1 MKNLFLALLSGMF
14 LAISWPTYGFPL
26 FLFIGFVPLLLAEY
40 RIRNSKQT
48 KSKRKIFG
56 LAYLTFL
63 VFNSSTTWWLY
74 YASPFG
80 MYFAILV
87 NSFLMSL
94 VFLSYHCLAKRIPS
108 KLSKVALIALW
119 IGFEKFHLNW
129 EFSWPWLNLG
139 NGFANHHKWVQ
150 WYEYTG
156 VFGGTLWIWI
166 VNMGLYGA
174 LVQFLK
180 DKKPKVLLKGILG
193 SVGLVIIGISAS
205 LYSYHSSPT
214 EGKKSTVLVL
224 QPNVDPYTEK
234 YQLSNY
240 RMAMDLVE
248 LASEK
253 MDSTVVFV
261 IAPETSLP
269 KPRAIKEFKKTS
281 EYAILSKFIGQ
292 YPQSAFVSGITFYE
306 RFSSQLPP
314 NKTANFF
321 QDHKDW
327 YNSYNSSFILQP
339 DEELQIYHKSKLV
352 VGVEHIP
359 YRSLLTPV
367 LGNAMIDLG
376 GSVATLSP
384 QEERAV
390 FSNANIHLAPIIC
403 YESVYGNYVRQYIEK
418 GSDFLAILTNDG
430 WWSSSQGH
438 KQHLSLAR
446 LRAIETGRSIA
457 RAANTGISALINEK
471 GDLLSA
477 LPYGSK
483 GSLKGEITRSNRTT
497 YYAQHG
503 DYIYRISMFVLVL
516 ILLGSFAKK
525 KQPL

>member
-269 KPRAIKEFKKTS
+269 KPRTIKEFKKTS
-281 EYAILSKFIGQ
+281 EYAVLSKFIGQ

-306 RFSSQLPP
+306 RFRNCLRTKRRIFSKITKIGTTVTILRLFYNPTKNCKSITNP
-314 NKTANFF
+314 N
-321 QDHKDW
+321 W
-327 YNSYNSSFILQP
+327 LW
-339 DEELQIYHKSKLV
+339 V
-352 VGVEHIP
+352 W
-359 YRSLLTPV
+359 
-367 LGNAMIDLG
+367 
-376 GSVATLSP
+376 
-384 QEERAV
+384 
-390 FSNANIHLAPIIC
+390 NIFHTEA
-403 YESVYGNYVRQYIEK
+403 
-418 GSDFLAILTNDG
+418 F
-430 WWSSSQGH
+430 
-438 KQHLSLAR
+438 
-446 LRAIETGRSIA
+446 
-457 RAANTGISALINEK
+457 
-471 GDLLSA
+471 
-477 LPYGSK
+477 
-483 GSLKGEITRSNRTT
+483 
-497 YYAQHG
+497 
-503 DYIYRISMFVLVL
+503 
-516 ILLGSFAKK
+516 
-525 KQPL
+525 

>member
-1 MKNLFLALLSGMF
+1 MKNIFLALLSGVL

-26 FLFIGFVPLLLAEY
+26 FLFIGFVPLLLAED
-40 RIRNSKQT
+40 RIRNSKQI

-63 VFNSSTTWWLY
+63 LFNSCTTWWLY

-80 MYFAILV
+80 MFFAILLYAL
-87 NSFLMSL
+87 LMSL
-94 VFLSYHCLAKRIPS
+94 VFLSYHLLAKRMPS
-108 KLSKVALIALW
+108 KLSKIALIALW
-119 IGFEKFHLNW
+119 IGFEKFNLNW

-139 NGFANHHKWVQ
+139 NGFSNHYKWVQ

-166 VNMGLYGA
+166 VNMVLYSA

-180 DKKPKVLLKGILG
+180 DKKPKVFLHGILA

-205 LYSYHSSPT
+205 LYSYHSST
-214 EGKKSTVLVL
+214 TVGEKTTVLLL
-224 QPNVDPYTEK
+224 QPNIDPYTEK
-234 YQLSNY
+234 YQISNY
-240 RMAMDLVE
+240 TMAMDLIE

-269 KPRAIKEFKKTS
+269 KPRALKEFKKTT
-281 EYAILSKFIGQ
+281 EYAVLSKFTAQ

-314 NKTANFF
+314 NKTANYF
-321 QDHKDW
+321 QGQKDW
-327 YNSYNSSFILQP
+327 YNSYNSSFILQS
-339 DEELQIYHKSKLV
+339 DEQLQIYHKSKLV

-359 YRSLLTPV
+359 YRSLLSPI
-367 LGNAMIDLG
+367 LGNVMIDMG
-376 GSVATLSP
+376 GSVATLTP
-384 QEERAV
+384 QEERTV
-390 FSNANIHLAPIIC
+390 FSNSNIHLAPIIC
-403 YESVYGNYVRQYIEK
+403 YESVYGAYVGQYIEK

-430 WWSSSQGH
+430 WWSNSQGH

-446 LRAIETGRSIA
+446 LRAIETGRNIA

-471 GDLLSA
+471 GDLLNA

-483 GSLKGEITRSNRTT
+483 GSIKGEITRSNRTT
-497 YYAQHG
+497 YYSQHG

-525 KQPL
+525 KQAL